1 MTGVGGAD
9 SVTTGDTL
17 STGAIT
23 GARVTAFEPVRLKTA
38 RSTTTPATSTPT
50 TASIG
55 GKP

>member
-23 GARVTAFEPVRLKTA
+23 GARVTAFEPVRVKTA

-50 TASIG
+50 TASIA
-55 GKP
+55 